1 MPSFPLPSSTKNT
14 LTLGLCLL
22 LWVGFFVVGSAV
34 PSDNLLRH
42 VLNELNSPLNRAGNL
57 LGFVFTWTWS
67 NILWLCCFASLVG
80 EYGRGSMSGTAAL
93 PSAPAAIVRG
103 FFIFLAMA
111 TGQLVIVGTISL
123 PPSLIEN
130 AGITGDPS
138 IVSPGQYFRIAT
150 FCSFLSFFVGFK
162 PSVFTSFL
170 SRVER
175 FASEEPVK

>member
-1 MPSFPLPSSTKNT
+1 MATSKTSALALALF
-14 LTLGLCLL
+14 LL
-22 LWVGFFVVGSAV
+22 LWIGFFVVGSAV
-34 PSDNLLRH
+34 PSDNLLKI
-42 VLNELNSPLNRAGNL
+42 VLDPGAVTTHRALGL

-67 NILWLCCFASLVG
+67 NILWLCCLSSLVG
-80 EYGRGSMSGTAAL
+80 EYGRGTVAGSAAQPHPTAAM
-93 PSAPAAIVRG
+93 VRG

-130 AGITGDPS
+130 GGMATDPS
-138 IVSPGQYFRIAT
+138 VVSPGQYFRIAT

-162 PSVFTSFL
+162 PSLFTSFL

-175 FASEEPVK
+175 FAAEEETLRK

>member
-1 MPSFPLPSSTKNT
+1 MPTSRTST
-14 LTLGLCLL
+14 LALAVFLL
-22 LWVGFFVVGSAV
+22 LWIGLFVLGSAV

-42 VLNELNSPLNRAGNL
+42 VLNETHPFHIRGINL
-57 LGFVFTWTWS
+57 FGFIFTWTWS
-67 NILWLCCFASLVG
+67 NILWLCCLASLVG
-80 EYGRGSMSGTAAL
+80 EYGRGTMAPVSAPPHPTAAL
-93 PSAPAAIVRG
+93 VRG

-130 AGITGDPS
+130 AGLAPDPS
-138 IVSPGQYFRIAT
+138 VVSPGQYFRIAT

-175 FASEEPVK
+175 FAAEEPAR

>member
-1 MPSFPLPSSTKNT
+1 MPTSRTST
-14 LTLGLCLL
+14 LALALCLL
-22 LWVGFFVVGSAV
+22 LWIGFFVLGSAV
-34 PSDNLLRH
+34 PSDNLLKH
-42 VLNELNSPLNRAGNL
+42 VLNESNPPLNRTANL

-80 EYGRGSMSGTAAL
+80 EYGRGTMGHTTTLPSPTAAM
-93 PSAPAAIVRG
+93 VRG

-130 AGITGDPS
+130 AGSALDPS

-175 FASEEPVK
+175 FAAEEKVG